1 MSSKLAGQLPL
12 LMVHRK
18 VAALPAVIPVIVVV
32 GLPALV
38 IVAVPDCTVHSP
50 VPTAGVLAAI
60 VKVLVLHW
68 SIFTPASAVV
78 GVALLVKVT
87 SSKLGVHTPFEIV
100 HLNVTLNPA
109 VRPVTVLTSLDGV
122 VITAPFAAPMMV
134 HKPEP
139 TAATFPDKVNAPLL
153 HCSWSAPAA
162 ATVGVA

>member
-1 MSSKLAGQLPL
+1 
-12 LMVHRK
+12 MVHRK

-38 IVAVPDCTVHSP
+38 IVAVPDWTVHSP
-50 VPTAGVLAAI
+50 VPTTGVFAAI

-68 SIFTPASAVV
+68 SMSTPASAVV
-78 GVALLVKVT
+78 GVALLVSTT

-100 HLNVTLNPA
+100 HLNVTLKPA
-109 VRPVTVLTSLDGV
+109 VRPVTVLTSLPGV
-122 VITAPFAAPMMV
+122 VITAPFAAPMML
-134 HKPEP
+134 HNPEP
-139 TAATFPDKVNAPLL
+139 TAATFPASVKFPLL